1 MSAPIVSGV
10 SGLGERDWLAWARER
25 SWPLG
30 IGLAAVVL
38 LPAAAWLQLT
48 SARRKE
54 AFAAQ
59 ALVQARTSV
68 EVGNLPLAAS
78 DLARLVDRFGGT
90 RAAEQAT
97 ILLGQ
102 IRLVQGQTDS
112 AVGGL
117 ETFLR
122 SRRPDYVRASALAL
136 LAAALEQQG
145 KMREA
150 GDAYRRAAAAEPQDF
165 LKAEYLTDAGR
176 TLAAGGDTAAAR
188 DAYAQVLAQYG
199 ELVQSREARVRMAEI
214 GGTVPPPTPGPRRN
228 QAPGSQA
235 G

>member
-1 MSAPIVSGV
+1 MSSPIVSGA
-10 SGLGERDWLAWARER
+10 SGLGERDLAAWAREWSR
-25 SWPLG
+25 SLG
-30 IGLAAVVL
+30 IGSAAVVL
-38 LPAAAWLQLT
+38 LVAAAWLYFT

-59 ALVQARTSV
+59 ALVQARSSA
-68 EVGNLPLAAS
+68 EAGNLPLAAS
-78 DLARLVDRFGGT
+78 DLARLVDQYGGT

-122 SRRPDYVRASALAL
+122 TRRPDYVRASALAL

-165 LKAEYLTDAGR
+165 LKVEYLTDAGR
-176 TLAAGGDTAAAR
+176 TLVAGGDSSAAKN
-188 DAYAQVLAQYG
+188 AYAQVLSQYG
-199 ELVQSREARVRMAEI
+199 DLPQSAEARVRMAEI
-214 GGTVPPPTPGPRRN
+214 GGALPPPAGAPRRS
-228 QAPGSQA
+228 QAPRPQA